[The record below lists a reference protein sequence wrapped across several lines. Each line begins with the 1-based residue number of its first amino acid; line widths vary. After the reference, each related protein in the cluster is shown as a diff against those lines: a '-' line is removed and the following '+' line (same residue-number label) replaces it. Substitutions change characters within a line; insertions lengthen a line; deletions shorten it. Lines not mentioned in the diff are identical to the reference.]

1 MKRLVPFLLLSLTM
15 QVAAMP
21 AQVSA
26 QGAQARRDDGVVV
39 LITAKEA
46 ALGSGKPGAFAL
58 ASNAETDNRAI
69 TRNPKIFLVSPGTAA
84 ASSSLIHFQIKFVAF
99 NGAQVDPKQVK
110 ITYLKET
117 PVDLTPR
124 VAAFIRG
131 DGIDIPRAEV
141 AAGKH
146 EILVDVVDTEGREAS
161 KQLTLDVGR

>member
-1 MKRLVPFLLLSLTM
+1 MKRLVPSLLLALAM
-15 QVAAMP
+15 QALPIP

-26 QGAQARRDDGVVV
+26 QTASPRREDIVV
-39 LITAKEA
+39 LISEKEA
-46 ALGSGKPGAFAL
+46 ALGAGKASAFAL
-58 ASNAETDNRAI
+58 ANAETDNRAI
-69 TRNPKIFLVSPGTAA
+69 TRNPKIFLVSPGTSG
-84 ASSSLIHFQIKFVAF
+84 ASSSLIHFQLRFVAF
-99 NGAQVDPKQVK
+99 NGAQIDPKQVK
-110 ITYLKET
+110 VTYLRET